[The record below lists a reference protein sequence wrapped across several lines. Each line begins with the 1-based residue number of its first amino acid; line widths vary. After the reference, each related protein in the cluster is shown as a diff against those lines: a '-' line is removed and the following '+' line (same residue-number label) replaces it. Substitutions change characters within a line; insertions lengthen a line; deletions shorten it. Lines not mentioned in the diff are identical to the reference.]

1 MAPQKRKAD
10 KSGETSVAKLKKIT
24 TKTNNNAQ
32 SAADKVFNIA
42 ELLEI
47 ILVNVTEIQTL
58 LLGQRVNKMWLDIT
72 SKNKQLQQK
81 LFMAPATR
89 KEIIELGMKSSTVF
103 HVISGGTGDPPNSW
117 CDWPDDT
124 PYKLVM
130 ANPLLFRHYSRSWR
144 YVAEVDMSRLV
155 GAGQDI
161 KPGSWQRMYTCMP
174 PPQQLYLRVSANSR
188 SGYGSEH
195 TIKGDKTVGQAMDW
209 VETRLVEE
217 GKPQPLWSKSEV
229 GMPMYWRH
237 DRMHWTQNDDVPEE
251 EV

>member
-10 KSGETSVAKLKKIT
+10 KSGETSVAKFRRTT

-42 ELLEI
+42 ELLEM
-47 ILVNVTEIQTL
+47 ILVNIRDMQTL
-58 LLGQRVNKMWLDIT
+58 LLGQRVNRLWLDVT

-89 KEIIELGMKSSTVF
+89 KETIELGMESSTVF
-103 HVISGGTGDPPNSW
+103 HVILGSAGDAPNFRYN
-117 CDWPDDT
+117 WPDDT
-124 PYKLVM
+124 PYRLVM

-144 YVAEVDMSRLV
+144 YVARVDMSRLV

-161 KPGSWQRMYTCMP
+161 KPGSWQRMYACML
-174 PPQQLYLRVSANSR
+174 PPQQLYLRVSAKSR
-188 SGYGSEH
+188 GGYGSEH

-209 VETRLVEE
+209 VETRLLEE

-229 GMPMYWRH
+229 GMPMYWRK
-237 DRMHWTQNDDVPEE
+237 DGRKQNDDFLEE